1 MPRRILGSEDFIG
14 AILKEVGEK
23 TIIEEEGKTGGI
35 GVKELSEGNGRE

>member
-23 TIIEEEGKTGGI
+23 TIIEEECKRGGI
-35 GVKELSEGNGRE
+35 CVKELREGNRRG